1 VFSRVTGEALHALNV
16 PNDAPLD
23 NVIVPPASVV
33 KEEV

>member
-1 VFSRVTGEALHALNV
+1 VVGASLHALNV

-23 NVIVPPASVV
+23 NVIVPPAEIV